1 MSAPGTLVV
10 LAPLR
15 AEDRDRIRPMVAG
28 TGVFRDD
35 EIDVAVE
42 VFGDAVARPGAD
54 YYGVGAYDDDGTL
67 LGFTLYGPTPCTTA
81 TWDLYWIVVGR
92 AAQRLGLGRR
102 LMDAAERDIASRGGR
117 LVVVETS
124 SREDYGPTRGFYE
137 SIGYGSTARIPE
149 YYAPQDDLVVYTKVL
164 DPPETATGYYG

>member
-1 MSAPGTLVV
+1 VSAPDAVVV

-15 AEDRDRIRPMVAG
+15 AADRGLIRPMVAG

-35 EIDVAVE
+35 ETDVAVE
-42 VFGDAVARPGAD
+42 VFDGAVAHPGKD
-54 YYGVGAYDDDGTL
+54 YHGIGAYDDGGTL

-81 TWDLYWIVVGR
+81 TWDLYWIVVDR

-102 LMDAAERDIASRGGR
+102 LMEAAERDIASRDGR

-124 SREDYGPTRGFYE
+124 SREDYAPTRGFYE
-137 SIGYGSTARIPE
+137 SIGYGRTARIPE
-149 YYAPQDDLVVYTKVL
+149 YYAPQDDLIVYTKVL
-164 DPPETATGYYG
+164 DPPETATGHYG